1 MFRVRING
9 SVFFSVERAYVSQGL
24 IELLSGAPVFSNR
37 MGGKVNWQLHAQI
50 KQLAWPMTE
59 RQIGHRKSSLVLS
72 ARFSCVKWR
81 SRSFGKSA

>member
-37 MGGKVNWQLHAQI
+37 MGGKVN
-50 KQLAWPMTE
+50 
-59 RQIGHRKSSLVLS
+59 
-72 ARFSCVKWR
+72 
-81 SRSFGKSA
+81 